1 MYLRFQKALD
11 LRTTQLTKV
20 VSDAPRT
27 GLRSRM
33 VNSARWAGL
42 GANRI
47 WSVALGGC
55 LWLAFC
61 CVIRP
66 AHADEPEP
74 AEEAAV
80 QLDMAERAEKPEKPE
95 TVEKLGKVS
104 ETLTGQLDSDVR
116 PEDAVRSSA
125 ELVERAHAALRD
137 LSLVRSE
144 TTVAPELEALAREM
158 PKRRAELAARIAVAK
173 ESTKRSRRGVW
184 VRDIRFSFAET
195 TEQIELWN
203 TRVNEASTALTS
215 ARRRTTEILT
225 FWQRVSELAREA
237 KVSPEVRRKIE
248 EVVQAGQRAELSL
261 ARPESV
267 IVPLQATLVEMRELT
282 TAFLAYAE
290 REGPSLTKDARR
302 KDFPVWRAFAD
313 VRTLV
318 ADRGTSKAPFAA
330 ADKTVR
336 YMLQMGKLFWATNA
350 EQLVTHGVLVVL
362 TLLGMFGL
370 RTRAQAWQGDQ
381 PEAQAARQVV
391 AHPIATSLLLGT
403 VVSLALYAAVPTIVA
418 LSLYVIA
425 MGSALTLFPH
435 LLGPRVTRI
444 GYVLCVF
451 MALDASRL
459 FLLEIVALERLILTA
474 ELVVVSCLLLW
485 TLSPRR
491 WRASVFVEK
500 SPWLSRAVA
509 GLWCLGASIGALA
522 AIFGHGSLAEI
533 LGGGVLVSMY
543 LALILTAAYRA
554 AGGTVWMLTQLRL
567 LGGLN
572 AVQTHRTRM
581 VQSLSSLLRGGAF
594 LLWAWLSLRYLT
606 LSHFAGQMLSGML
619 HASVEAGS
627 LKIALGD
634 LVFLVLGAYLA
645 VRVARIVRLVLDEDV
660 VLRLQLSEGT
670 AQVTSISAYYAM
682 LLFGFGC
689 TLAAAGI
696 QLDRLTV
703 LAGAFGVGIGFGLQN
718 VVQNFVAGLL
728 LLFGGPIKIRDK
740 IQVGDLTGEV
750 LSIGFRSSTVRTPE
764 GAEVIVPNSK
774 LIADQVINWTMS
786 DQKRRLD
793 IAISVDQTADA
804 KQVMSLLEEVAR
816 SHDKV
821 LAEPPPLAVFLERGA
836 SLEFQLQAWV
846 TFDDYAPARSQL
858 TLALNERLAK
868 EQVELPSAASDVNV
882 VNVFD
887 IVDKLRTASEK
898 AR

>member
-80 QLDMAERAEKPEKPE
+80 QLDMAERADKPEKPE

-195 TEQIELWN
+195 TEQVELWN
-203 TRVNEASTALTS
+203 TRVNEA
-215 ARRRTTEILT
+215 
-225 FWQRVSELAREA
+225 
-237 KVSPEVRRKIE
+237 
-248 EVVQAGQRAELSL
+248 GQRAELAL

-282 TAFLAYAE
+282 SAFLAYAD
-290 REGPSLTKDARR
+290 REGPGLTKDARR

-318 ADRGTSKAPFAA
+318 ADRGTSKAPFATV
-330 ADKTVR
+330 DKTVR

-370 RTRAQAWQGDQ
+370 RTRARAWQGDQ
-381 PEAQAARQVV
+381 PEAQAARQVL

-418 LSLYVIA
+418 LSLYVVA

-522 AIFGHGSLAEI
+522 AIFGHGSLA
-533 LGGGVLVSMY
+533 
-543 LALILTAAYRA
+543 
-554 AGGTVWMLTQLRL
+554 
-567 LGGLN
+567 
-572 AVQTHRTRM
+572 
-581 VQSLSSLLRGGAF
+581 
-594 LLWAWLSLRYLT
+594 
-606 LSHFAGQMLSGML
+606 
-619 HASVEAGS
+619 
-627 LKIALGD
+627 
-634 LVFLVLGAYLA
+634 
-645 VRVARIVRLVLDEDV
+645 
-660 VLRLQLSEGT
+660 
-670 AQVTSISAYYAM
+670 
-682 LLFGFGC
+682 
-689 TLAAAGI
+689 
-696 QLDRLTV
+696 
-703 LAGAFGVGIGFGLQN
+703 
-718 VVQNFVAGLL
+718 
-728 LLFGGPIKIRDK
+728 
-740 IQVGDLTGEV
+740 
-750 LSIGFRSSTVRTPE
+750 
-764 GAEVIVPNSK
+764 
-774 LIADQVINWTMS
+774 
-786 DQKRRLD
+786 
-793 IAISVDQTADA
+793 
-804 KQVMSLLEEVAR
+804 
-816 SHDKV
+816 
-821 LAEPPPLAVFLERGA
+821 
-836 SLEFQLQAWV
+836 
-846 TFDDYAPARSQL
+846 
-858 TLALNERLAK
+858 
-868 EQVELPSAASDVNV
+868 
-882 VNVFD
+882 
-887 IVDKLRTASEK
+887 
-898 AR
+898 